1 MCHCHQRRGHTHTDT
16 NTNTNSDVFSNAKRH
31 GYSNVNANCNC
42 YCYCYC
48 YCYWYSLTY
57 TDSNRQAVPDA
68 EIGAHPKAATNSPA
82 ETLGFCC
89 LWLFEIALVLVRLDH
104 VASTIVNANHGVM

>member
-1 MCHCHQRRGHTHTDT
+1 MCHCHQRRGHAYTDT
-16 NTNTNSDVFSNAKRH
+16 NSHVFSNANRDD
-31 GYSNVNANCNC
+31 YSNLDAN
-42 YCYCYC
+42 
-48 YCYWYSLTY
+48 CYWYSLTY
-57 TDSNRQAVPDA
+57 TDSNRQAVADA
-68 EIGAHPKAATNSPA
+68 EIGAYPKAATNSPA